1 MRLMV
6 PGRRR
11 WLTPPVPK
19 VLLWGLWATGHLQNF
34 RFKGAVLQG
43 SVPGRPATALGFL
56 KQLLCD
62 SVSETS
68 MQDDQ
73 TLAKI
78 MDEAIQT
85 RKNLDKLVAKLKK
98 DKGNQATLCCI
109 NAYPSRGPKKLSA
122 TSQQPRDITSMEE
135 CISKLGSLYDDLAG
149 IQAEVKVN
157 GVDDKFL
164 CRNIGMLVLNWGYV
178 FLDSAYQG

>member
-1 MRLMV
+1 MRTRRNTGWTSGRRAAEGLMRLMV

-109 NAYPSRGPKKLSA
+109 NAYPSRGSPNWDRFTTILRESR
-122 TSQQPRDITSMEE
+122 PRL
-135 CISKLGSLYDDLAG
+135 K
-149 IQAEVKVN
+149 
-157 GVDDKFL
+157 
-164 CRNIGMLVLNWGYV
+164 
-178 FLDSAYQG
+178 